1 MDSLHERDRKI
12 LLEYRMMQQHLAAQA
27 PAAEDDSN
35 PVQHAEPPAEEEDA
49 QIAML
54 PAAPLSVEQ
63 KLAQLMEENATIKKQ
78 LAETRK
84 DVDAL
89 VALEEVNAVDDR
101 VDKMEKDNNDKRAMH
116 LNMIDTL
123 GGQVCD
129 MGAWLVDH
137 KLSVVNAMSAIHD
150 AVYYLMKY
158 IPDQTANPTHT
169 LKRVHE
175 STTIL
180 QQQRPLKRPRPLSIP
195 GRVTMALQRRNLA
208 AAQDIQAGTFLG
220 HVNMPQ

>member
-89 VALEEVNAVDDR
+89 LALEEVNAVDDR

-123 GGQVCD
+123 
-129 MGAWLVDH
+129 
-137 KLSVVNAMSAIHD
+137 
-150 AVYYLMKY
+150 
-158 IPDQTANPTHT
+158 
-169 LKRVHE
+169 
-175 STTIL
+175 
-180 QQQRPLKRPRPLSIP
+180 
-195 GRVTMALQRRNLA
+195 
-208 AAQDIQAGTFLG
+208 
-220 HVNMPQ
+220 